1 MLLVVGFIV
10 MLGCVMACVMSQ
22 MSCDVTQC
30 HVMSCDACHVMSCD
44 VTMLCVMS
52 CNIMLC
58 DVCGSMH
65 LHVIDVF

>member
-1 MLLVVGFIV
+1 MEGVGVISCWIYSDV
-10 MLGCVMACVMSQ
+10 RLCYGM
-22 MSCDVTQC
+22 CDVTQ
-30 HVMSCDACHVMSCD
+30 CHVMSCD

>member
-1 MLLVVGFIV
+1 MEGVDVISGGIYSDVRLCYG
-10 MLGCVMACVMSQ
+10 M
-22 MSCDVTQC
+22 CDVTQC
-30 HVMSCDACHVMSCD
+30 HVTSCDACHVMSCD

-65 LHVIDVF
+65 LHVIGAF